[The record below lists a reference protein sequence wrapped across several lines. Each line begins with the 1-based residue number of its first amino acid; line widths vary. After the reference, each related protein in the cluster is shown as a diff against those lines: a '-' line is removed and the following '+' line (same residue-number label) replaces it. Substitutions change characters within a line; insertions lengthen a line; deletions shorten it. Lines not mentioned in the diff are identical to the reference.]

1 MLQVGRTVALGRTR
15 GRRRAMPVAG
25 RIIPVILIAAWGCG
39 DEDVTAP
46 VSAGLEGRY
55 ALAWSATRQAP
66 LVTVVP
72 GVPVPVTDC
81 GVDAPPGRGTFT
93 FSDSTALTIQ
103 ESPQTYALLI
113 VGRFTDCA
121 GDQTRVFDVAVGD
134 YLLVGEDWIT
144 LAGDLSHPNFDGQ
157 VVRTSGDTVTIL
169 LRPSHPGLGAPLDGL
184 DRMAFTEP

>member
-15 GRRRAMPVAG
+15 GRRRAMSVG
-25 RIIPVILIAAWGCG
+25 RIIPVVLIAAWGCG

-169 LRPSHPGLGAPLDGL
+169 LRPGHPGLGAPLDGL